1 MQKAAIIILVAASAV
16 AAQRRPT
23 HVPRVS
29 STRADQLG
37 LACTQI
43 LDLSSAAWVKKF
55 TDEKG
60 GGPDETVRSIETYG
74 KCYDART
81 DQLAASLRRT
91 GKGAL
96 MRARTNFQN
105 VEKAINAFTAKALIE
120 SQPPAD
126 RVKTA
131 YAALYEK
138 EFRYEFYE
146 SYEPKGSAAEP
157 QRAAQ
162 KPASPAANET
172 APSAVSVPYASGA
185 TQEAKGSAPDNG
197 IANPKDEKDTDPV
210 TAAKNHFGHLLGA
223 LPDGPM
229 HDLHGAFGEILGPN
243 SATPRMQLLIYRYA
257 IFLLEPPGEAP
268 FSPPPF

>member
-1 MQKAAIIILVAASAV
+1 MRKAAIIILVAASAV
-16 AAQRRPT
+16 AAQRQATRA
-23 HVPRVS
+23 PRA
-29 STRADQLG
+29 STARADQLG

-43 LDLSSAAWVKKF
+43 LDLSSTAWVNKF

-60 GGPDETVRSIETYG
+60 AELAETLRAIETYA

-91 GKGAL
+91 AKGPL
-96 MRARTNFQN
+96 MRARENFQN
-105 VEKAINAFTAKALIE
+105 VEKAIDAFTTKALIE
-120 SQPPAD
+120 SQPPAN

-138 EFRYEFYE
+138 QFRYEFYE

-157 QRAAQ
+157 PRAAQ
-162 KPASPAANET
+162 KPAPPTAKET
-172 APSAVSVPYASGA
+172 VPSAASIPNGSGA
-185 TQEAKGSAPDNG
+185 AQAAKGAAPANG
-197 IANPKDEKDTDPV
+197 TANPKDEKDADPV
-210 TAAKNHFGHLLGA
+210 TAAKNHFGELLGA